1 MHRFFVD
8 KEQIQGDT
16 IEIVGKDTNH
26 IKDVLRLKKDD
37 IIEISSGGRVYI
49 CKIIKFDNKKVI
61 TKIIKSFQG
70 KHESPIHIALY
81 QGIAKGDKMDYLI
94 QKVTEIGVK
103 EIYPIITN
111 RTIVKIK
118 NKKKEQSKLDRW
130 RAIAEEAA
138 KQSKRDFIPKVQNIM
153 SFKEMLDKLEGEKNI
168 IVPYEM
174 EKSISFKDILNNIE
188 GEKINLIIGPE
199 GGFEREEIQLL
210 KSVGGQSITLGSRIL
225 RTETAGLVASTI
237 ILYELGDLGVMK

>member
-1 MHRFFVD
+1 MHRFFVN
-8 KEQIQGDT
+8 KEQIHGDI

-26 IKDVLRLKKDD
+26 IKDVLRLKPED
-37 IIEISSGGRVYI
+37 IIEISSEGKVYI
-49 CKIIKFDNKKVI
+49 CKIIKFNNKKVF

-70 KHESPIHIALY
+70 KNEPPIHIALY

-111 RTIVKIK
+111 RTVVKIK

-130 RAIAEEAA
+130 KAVAEEAA

-153 SFKEMLDKLEGEKNI
+153 NFKEMLDKLEGERNI

-174 EKSISFKDILNNIE
+174 EKNISFKNILNNIE
-188 GEKINLIIGPE
+188 GKMINLIIGPE
-199 GGFEREEIQLL
+199 GGFEEEEIQLL
-210 KSVGGQSITLGSRIL
+210 KSVGGQSITLGPRIL
-225 RTETAGLVASTI
+225 RTETAGLVASAI
-237 ILYELGDLGVMK
+237 MLYELGDLGVMR